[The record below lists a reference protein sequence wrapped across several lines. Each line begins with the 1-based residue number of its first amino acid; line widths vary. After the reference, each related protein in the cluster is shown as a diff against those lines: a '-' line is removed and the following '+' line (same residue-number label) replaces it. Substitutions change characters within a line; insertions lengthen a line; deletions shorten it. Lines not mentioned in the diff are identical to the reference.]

1 MRASRLILVSVCCP
15 FWFATTVAV
24 GEPPPIFA
32 ENDLEKAQKEAAET
46 GKLLLVDATA
56 VWCMPCKKMDRTTWV
71 DPSVVAWLEDHGVA
85 VQFDVDDDKKL
96 ARELEIQAMPTVI
109 VFRDGAEFDRVVG
122 YQTAEQLLE
131 WLDGVQV
138 GRRAIDALREAA
150 GDRSDPEGNVD
161 IRARLSLARTLAQRG
176 KLDEATEEY
185 AWLWQNMLK
194 FEPSMRG
201 VRLSFMVGDM
211 SRLAKR
217 HTPALEKFR
226 QLRDR
231 YSPLVN
237 AATDGQAASDWVALN
252 KVIGDEASTLKWYER
267 VKDDPAAARAV
278 EQVGRNLFKML
289 VERKRWKDAGL
300 VFRDPVQTA
309 QRRLQ
314 VRRMAVEQI
323 PEDDRAQMKQYMRR
337 TTRRHLSQLYAAA
350 LAAGRDDAADEIAAL
365 LLEEQDDEKARFALV
380 QVALQA
386 RQPRSRH
393 LEWLSQAEAM
403 GHANPLL
410 QKELESAL
418 PESG

>member
-1 MRASRLILVSVCCP
+1 MRASRLMLLSVCCP
-15 FWFATTVAV
+15 LWFATTAAV
-24 GEPPPIFA
+24 GEPPPIFT
-32 ENDLEKAQKEAAET
+32 ENEFEKAQKEAAET
-46 GKLLLVDATA
+46 GKLLLVDGTA

-85 VQFDVDDDKKL
+85 DQFDVDESKKL
-96 ARELEIQAMPTVI
+96 ARELEIQAIPTVI
-109 VFRDGAEFDRVVG
+109 VFRNGAEFDRVVG

-237 AATDGQAASDWVALN
+237 EVTDEQAAIDWVRLN

-278 EQVGRNLFKML
+278 EQVARDLYEML
-289 VERKRWKDAGL
+289 VKRKRWKDAGL

-309 QRRLQ
+309 ERRLQ
-314 VRRMAVEQI
+314 VWRIAVEQL
-323 PEDDRAQMKQYMRR
+323 PEDDPVKQSMRR
-337 TTRRHLSQLYAAA
+337 VTRRDFSQLYAAT
-350 LAAGRDDAADEIAAL
+350 LATGRDNAAEEIAAL

-386 RQPRSRH
+386 GQPRSRH

-403 GHANPLL
+403 GHANPSL

-418 PESG
+418 PGSG